1 MYNRLFGMSCRPNY
15 SYRNTAYR
23 KPQPAKPTQQIQQI
37 QQIQPQN
44 LNHSQYIQNNQ
55 KSSYDLPPANQAL
68 IKSSAMGGIILPEHT
83 EKNATYNVAS
93 LNINTYSYRN
103 FLIHFNFSCNILT
116 TSARMHLRFQLF
128 KQGNDQT
135 ASTPVSSS
143 LVYSR
148 NEVSRET
155 NTFSFMAYDHD
166 SMGCKCCNYSVYVE
180 IMGFDTIG
188 TIMITNPILIA
199 SIIENNSGIV

>member
-1 MYNRLFGMSCRPNY
+1 MYNRLFSMSCRPIF
-15 SYRNTAYR
+15 SYRNTPNR
-23 KPQPAKPTQQIQQI
+23 NMQLPQP
-37 QQIQPQN
+37 IQPKI
-44 LNHSQYIQNNQ
+44 LNHSQCIQNVQ
-55 KSSYDLPPANQAL
+55 ECSCDSSPANRAL
-68 IKSSAMGGIILPEHT
+68 IKCSAMGGIILPEHT

-93 LNINTYSYRN
+93 LNIDTFSYRN

-128 KQGNDQT
+128 KQGNDLT
-135 ASTPVSSS
+135 ALTPVSSS

-148 NEVSRET
+148 NDDSRET
-155 NTFSFMAYDHD
+155 NTFSFIAYDQD
-166 SMGCKCCNYSVYVE
+166 SMSCRCCNYSVYVE

>member
-1 MYNRLFGMSCRPNY
+1 MQL
-15 SYRNTAYR
+15 
-23 KPQPAKPTQQIQQI
+23 PQP
-37 QQIQPQN
+37 IQPKI
-44 LNHSQYIQNNQ
+44 LNHSQCIQTVQ
-55 KSSYDLPPANQAL
+55 ESSCESPPANQAL
-68 IKSSAMGGIILPEHT
+68 VKCSAMGGIILPEHT

-93 LNINTYSYRN
+93 LNIDTVSYRN

-128 KQGNDQT
+128 KQGNDLM
-135 ASTPVSSS
+135 ALTPVSSS

-148 NEVSRET
+148 NEDSRET
-155 NTFSFMAYDHD
+155 NTFSFIAYDQD
-166 SMGCKCCNYSVYVE
+166 SMSCRCCNYSVYME

>member
-1 MYNRLFGMSCRPNY
+1 MYNRLFSMSCRPIFP
-15 SYRNTAYR
+15 YRNTPNR
-23 KPQPAKPTQQIQQI
+23 NMQLSQP
-37 QQIQPQN
+37 IQPKI
-44 LNHSQYIQNNQ
+44 LNHSQCIQNVQECSCN
-55 KSSYDLPPANQAL
+55 SPPANQAL
-68 IKSSAMGGIILPEHT
+68 IKCSAKGGIILPEHS

-93 LNINTYSYRN
+93 LNIDTFSYRN
-103 FLIHFNFSCNILT
+103 FSIHFNFSCNILT

-128 KQGNDQT
+128 KQGNDLM
-135 ASTPVSSS
+135 ALTPVSSS

-148 NEVSRET
+148 NEDSRET
-155 NTFSFMAYDHD
+155 NTFSFIAYDQD
-166 SMGCKCCNYSVYVE
+166 SMSCRCCNYSVYVE